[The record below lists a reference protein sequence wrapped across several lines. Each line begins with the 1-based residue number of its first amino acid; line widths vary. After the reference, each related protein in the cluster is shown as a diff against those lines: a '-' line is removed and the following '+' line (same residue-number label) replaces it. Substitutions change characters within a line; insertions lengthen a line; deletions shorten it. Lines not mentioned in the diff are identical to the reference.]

1 MFSSIANMHTQVNL
15 KKRGRRFL
23 HPLKQVVSTPEIFM
37 KDYCTL
43 WPDRWRVFIGGKWL
57 SYDISGCCRMH
68 DERYAD
74 ASLLRKA
81 ADIELYL

>member
-1 MFSSIANMHTQVNL
+1 
-15 KKRGRRFL
+15 
-23 HPLKQVVSTPEIFM
+23 M
-37 KDYCTL
+37 KNYCTL

-74 ASLLRKA
+74 ASWLRKA